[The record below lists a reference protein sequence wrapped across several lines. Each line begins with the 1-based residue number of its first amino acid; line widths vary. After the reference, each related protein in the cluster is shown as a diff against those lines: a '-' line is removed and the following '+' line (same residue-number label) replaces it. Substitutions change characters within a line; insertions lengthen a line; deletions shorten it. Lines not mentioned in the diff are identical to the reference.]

1 MSDLPE
7 VATRLSKNVEI
18 LVDEID
24 KTGSQPG
31 CGKPTALGAKGLA
44 ARDEIILAAEKLLQQ
59 GRGPGPSLLSLLES
73 AVDIGTI
80 QTLIR
85 LEVPDQVPLTGSIP
99 YDALVKKLKT
109 PVDPELL
116 QRLIRFT
123 RLVGFLDEDAEG
135 AVKHSPMSAIFVN
148 DPDTAGQARF
158 MADFGIRPCSFI
170 YESIK
175 LDPSGEAARQGPLAL
190 MAREPGAREGPT
202 FFEVLEK
209 DLVNR
214 KRWHDGMAVHN
225 DSMVRHVAG
234 AYDWGTVQSLVDIGG
249 SEGHVAAVIVNAFPH
264 IQITVQ
270 DRPEIIE
277 KARQRGDRHPN
288 IIFEEHDFFTPQPRI
303 ADAYFLRLILHDW
316 NDADCTRIVR
326 QISSALRPGAR
337 LLIMDAVLPE
347 PGEGSLQSER
357 RLRRSDIGMYTLFSA
372 KERSLAQMRRLVEDC
387 DSRLRFEKLYTP
399 PGSHASML
407 SWICE

>member
-1 MSDLPE
+1 M
-7 VATRLSKNVEI
+7 T
-18 LVDEID
+18 
-24 KTGSQPG
+24 Q
-31 CGKPTALGAKGLA
+31 
-44 ARDEIILAAEKLLQQ
+44 
-59 GRGPGPSLLSLLES
+59 

-209 DLVNR
+209 DPVNR

-234 AYDWGTVQSLVDIGG
+234 AYDWGTVQSLVDVSYEGRYSRQG
-249 SEGHVAAVIVNAFPH
+249 SCCTPT
-264 IQITVQ
+264 TVLLFLLTCLS
-270 DRPEIIE
+270 DRRIRR
-277 KARQRGDRHPN
+277 ARRRSHCQCLSSHPN
-288 IIFEEHDFFTPQPRI
+288 HRPR
-303 ADAYFLRLILHDW
+303 
-316 NDADCTRIVR
+316 
-326 QISSALRPGAR
+326 PAR
-337 LLIMDAVLPE
+337 NHR
-347 PGEGSLQSER
+347 EGSSTGR
-357 RLRRSDIGMYTLFSA
+357 STPKHYLRGA
-372 KERSLAQMRRLVEDC
+372 
-387 DSRLRFEKLYTP
+387 
-399 PGSHASML
+399 
-407 SWICE
+407 